1 MIIYT
6 LNFLLTVLI
15 GSMIFFMAVVS
26 PSVFATLSTNASS
39 KFLRTIFP
47 RMFLF
52 GFIIALLSLILS
64 YISGKD
70 LNSILLVIVA
80 VSFIINRN
88 YLTPKINNFR
98 DKELEGDEKASSN
111 FKYMHLLSVLLFVLN
126 FVILIWIVIS
136 NYLNYNL
143 YTLSCPTG

>member
-6 LNFLLTVLI
+6 LNFLLAVLI

-39 KFLRTIFP
+39 KLLRTIFP

-52 GFIIALLSLILS
+52 GFIIAILSLVLC
-64 YISGKD
+64 YISSNI
-70 LNSILLVIVA
+70 LNSILLIIVA
-80 VSFIINRN
+80 MSFIINRN
-88 YLTPKINNFR
+88 YLTPKINDFR
-98 DKELEGDEKASSN
+98 DKELEGDKKASSS

-126 FVILIWIVIS
+126 FIILIGIVIN
-136 NYLNYNL
+136 NYFNYNL
-143 YTLSCPTG
+143 

>member
-1 MIIYT
+1 MIIHT
-6 LNFLLTVLI
+6 LNFLVTILI

-39 KFLRTIFP
+39 KFLRIIFP

-52 GFIIALLSLILS
+52 GFIITFLSLILS
-64 YISGKD
+64 YISGNI
-70 LNSILLVIVA
+70 LNSILLIVVA

-98 DKELEGDEKASSN
+98 DKELEGDKKASSS
-111 FKYMHLLSVLLFVLN
+111 FKYMHLLSVLLFLLT
-126 FVILIWIVIS
+126 FIILVSIVII
-136 NYLNYNL
+136 NYFNYNL
-143 YTLSCPTG
+143 

>member
-52 GFIIALLSLILS
+52 GFIIAFLSLILS
-64 YISGKD
+64 YISGNN

-88 YLTPKINNFR
+88 YLTPKINNLR
-98 DKELEGDEKASSN
+98 DKELEGDKKASSN
-111 FKYMHLLSVLLFVLN
+111 FKYMHLLSVLLFILN
-126 FVILIWIVIS
+126 FIILVSIVII
-136 NYLNYNL
+136 NYFNYNL
-143 YTLSCPTG
+143 

>member
-6 LNFLLTVLI
+6 LNFLVTILI

-64 YISGKD
+64 YISANN

-88 YLTPKINNFR
+88 YLTPKINNLR
-98 DKELEGDEKASSN
+98 DKELDGDQKASSN
-111 FKYMHLLSVLLFVLN
+111 FKYMHLLSVLLFILN
-126 FVILIWIVIS
+126 FIILVSIVII
-136 NYLNYNL
+136 NYFNYNL
-143 YTLSCPTG
+143 

>member
-6 LNFLLTVLI
+6 LNFLIAVLI

-39 KFLRTIFP
+39 KLLRTIFP

-52 GFIIALLSLILS
+52 GFIIAILSLILS
-64 YISGKD
+64 YISD
-70 LNSILLVIVA
+70 NVLNSILLVIVA

-98 DKELEGDEKASSN
+98 DKELEGDTKASSS
-111 FKYMHLLSVLLFVLN
+111 FKYMHLLSVILFILN
-126 FVILIWIVIS
+126 LIILVSIVII
-136 NYLNYNL
+136 NYFNYNL
-143 YTLSCPTG
+143 

>member
-52 GFIIALLSLILS
+52 GLIIAVLSLVFS
-64 YISGKD
+64 YISNNI
-70 LNSILLVIVA
+70 LNSILLIIVA
-80 VSFIINRN
+80 ISFIINRN
-88 YLTPKINNFR
+88 YLTPKINGLR
-98 DKELEGDEKASSN
+98 DKELEGDKKASSS

-126 FVILIWIVIS
+126 FIILIGIVIN
-136 NYLNYNL
+136 NYFNYNL
-143 YTLSCPTG
+143 

>member
-6 LNFLLTVLI
+6 LNFLVTILI

-64 YISGKD
+64 YISANN

-88 YLTPKINNFR
+88 YLAPKINNLR
-98 DKELEGDEKASSN
+98 DKELEGDQKASSN
-111 FKYMHLLSVLLFVLN
+111 FKYMHLLSVLLFIFN
-126 FVILIWIVIS
+126 FIILVSIVII
-136 NYLNYNL
+136 NYFNYNL
-143 YTLSCPTG
+143 

>member
-6 LNFLLTVLI
+6 LNFLVTILI

-64 YISGKD
+64 YISANN

-88 YLTPKINNFR
+88 YLTPKINNLR
-98 DKELEGDEKASSN
+98 DKELEGDQKASSN
-111 FKYMHLLSVLLFVLN
+111 FKYMHLLSVLLFILN
-126 FVILIWIVIS
+126 FIILVSIIII
-136 NYLNYNL
+136 NYFNFNL
-143 YTLSCPTG
+143 

>member
-6 LNFLLTVLI
+6 LNFLLAVLI

-39 KFLRTIFP
+39 KLLRTIFP

-52 GFIIALLSLILS
+52 GFIIAILSLVLC
-64 YISGKD
+64 YISGNI
-70 LNSILLVIVA
+70 LNSILLIIVA
-80 VSFIINRN
+80 MSFIINRN
-88 YLTPKINNFR
+88 YLTPKINDFR
-98 DKELEGDEKASSN
+98 DKELEGDKKASSS

-126 FVILIWIVIS
+126 FIILIGILIN
-136 NYLNYNL
+136 NYFNYNL
-143 YTLSCPTG
+143 

>member
-6 LNFLLTVLI
+6 LNFLLTILI

-52 GFIIALLSLILS
+52 GFIIAFLSLILS
-64 YISGKD
+64 YISGNN

-98 DKELEGDEKASSN
+98 DEELEGDQKASSN
-111 FKYMHLLSVLLFVLN
+111 FKYMHLLSVLLFLLN
-126 FVILIWIVIS
+126 FIILVSIVII
-136 NYLNYNL
+136 NYFNYNL
-143 YTLSCPTG
+143 

>member
-6 LNFLLTVLI
+6 LNFLLAVLI

-39 KFLRTIFP
+39 KLLRTIFP

-52 GFIIALLSLILS
+52 GFIITILSLVLC
-64 YISGKD
+64 YISSNI
-70 LNSILLVIVA
+70 LNSILLIIVA
-80 VSFIINRN
+80 MSFIINRN
-88 YLTPKINNFR
+88 YLTPKINDFR
-98 DKELEGDEKASSN
+98 DKELEGDKQASSS

-126 FVILIWIVIS
+126 FVILIGIVIN

-143 YTLSCPTG
+143 

>member
-6 LNFLLTVLI
+6 LNFLLAVLI

-52 GFIIALLSLILS
+52 GFIITILSLVLC
-64 YISGKD
+64 YISSNI
-70 LNSILLVIVA
+70 LNSILLIIVA
-80 VSFIINRN
+80 MSFIINRN
-88 YLTPKINNFR
+88 YLTPKINDFR
-98 DKELEGDEKASSN
+98 DKELEGDKKASSS
-111 FKYMHLLSVLLFVLN
+111 FKYMHLLSVLLFILN
-126 FVILIWIVIS
+126 FIILVSIVII
-136 NYLNYNL
+136 NYFNYNL
-143 YTLSCPTG
+143 

>member
-6 LNFLLTVLI
+6 LNFLLAVLI

-39 KFLRTIFP
+39 KLLRTIFP

-52 GFIIALLSLILS
+52 GFIIAILSLVLC
-64 YISGKD
+64 YISSNI
-70 LNSILLVIVA
+70 LNSILLIIVA
-80 VSFIINRN
+80 ISFIINRN
-88 YLTPKINNFR
+88 YLTPKINDFR
-98 DKELEGDEKASSN
+98 DKELKGDKKASSS

-126 FVILIWIVIS
+126 FIILIGIVIN
-136 NYLNYNL
+136 NYFNYNL
-143 YTLSCPTG
+143 

>member
-6 LNFLLTVLI
+6 LNFLLTILI

-52 GFIIALLSLILS
+52 GFIISVIALIFSMLSN
-64 YISGKD
+64 D
-70 LNSILLVIVA
+70 LFNSIVLVIISL
-80 VSFIINRN
+80 SFLINRN
-88 YLTPKINNFR
+88 YLTPLINKFR
-98 DKELEGDEKASSN
+98 DQELEGDSKAVKN
-111 FKYMHLLSVLLFVLN
+111 FKIMHLLSVLLFVIN
-126 FVILIWIVIS
+126 FTLLILVVIL
-136 NYLNYNL
+136 NYINYIF
-143 YTLSCPTG
+143 

>member
-6 LNFLLTVLI
+6 LNFLLSILI

-26 PSVFATLSTNASS
+26 PSVFVTLSTNASS

-52 GFIIALLSLILS
+52 GFIITILSLVLC
-64 YISGKD
+64 YISSNI
-70 LNSILLVIVA
+70 LNSILLIIVA
-80 VSFIINRN
+80 MSFIINRN
-88 YLTPKINNFR
+88 YLTPKINDFR
-98 DKELEGDEKASSN
+98 DKELEGDKKASSS

-126 FVILIWIVIS
+126 FIILIGIVIN
-136 NYLNYNL
+136 NYFNYNL
-143 YTLSCPTG
+143 

>member
-6 LNFLLTVLI
+6 LNFLLAVLI
-15 GSMIFFMAVVS
+15 GSMVFFMAVVS
-26 PSVFATLSTNASS
+26 PSVFTTLSTNASS

-52 GFIIALLSLILS
+52 GLIIALLSLILS
-64 YISGKD
+64 YISGNN
-70 LNSILLVIVA
+70 LNSILFVIVA

-111 FKYMHLLSVLLFVLN
+111 FKYMHLLSVLLFLLN
-126 FVILIWIVIS
+126 FIILVSIVII
-136 NYLNYNL
+136 NYFNYNL
-143 YTLSCPTG
+143 

>member
-6 LNFLLTVLI
+6 LNFLLAVLI

-39 KFLRTIFP
+39 RFLRTIFP
-47 RMFLF
+47 RMFLY

-64 YISGKD
+64 YISGNN

-88 YLTPKINNFR
+88 YLTLKINNFR

-111 FKYMHLLSVLLFVLN
+111 FKYMHLLSVLLFLLN
-126 FVILIWIVIS
+126 FIILVSIVII
-136 NYLNYNL
+136 NYFNYNL
-143 YTLSCPTG
+143 